1 VYPLTTGFDMKF
13 LKCLAGICSLTVLM
27 LACGAPGAT
36 RATFTTGI
44 TSPLAISSLTP
55 NNAPTNSVPFTMVV
69 NGNNFNTGAQAFWN
83 NVPQSTVFVNTNQLL
98 VSVTS
103 TDLSFPGSAQVYVR
117 STGVNSNTVEF
128 SVTF

>member
-1 VYPLTTGFDMKF
+1 MYPLATGFDMKL
-13 LKCLAGICSLTVLM
+13 LKCLASICSLTLLT

-44 TSPLAISSLTP
+44 TSPLAITALTP
-55 NNAPTNSVPFTMVV
+55 NSAPTNSVPFTMVV

-98 VSVTS
+98 VSVTA

-117 STGVNSNTVEF
+117 STGANSNTVEF
-128 SVTF
+128 AVTF